1 MRYHFP
7 DRISRMLDTRPTLS
21 DHGDGV
27 VAVQALP
34 RNAQLR
40 IVSGVAVVALMLI
53 FGTAGIGALRSYL
66 ADRSRSAIQETAPGT
81 FKPTT
86 AQLAALTI
94 KPVSAMTFRA
104 QQITD
109 GNIAIDD
116 DLSTPVFS
124 PYSGRVTKL
133 IVKLGDFVE
142 KGAPLLAVQASEFV
156 QAQNDLATAHAQFN
170 FAETNEKRQHDLY
183 ESQGAALRDWQQ
195 SQADL
200 TTARAT
206 LAAVRNRLRILGKTD
221 AEIAALENAPDSR
234 ALNPEAVITAPISGR
249 VLLRQVGLG
258 QYIQT
263 GASAPLFVIGNL
275 SRVWLIANVRESDSG
290 AMRVGQAVEVRVPAY
305 PDRVF
310 RATLSYVAPSID
322 PVTHR
327 LPVRADVENA
337 DNALKPQMFAAF
349 SIITGDDVHAP
360 AVPQSAIVYDGD
372 TARVWV
378 AQSDGSL
385 SLRPIRTGRVA
396 GDMVEVTDG
405 LSAGDKV
412 VTSGTL
418 FIDRAAQTG

>member
-1 MRYHFP
+1 MA
-7 DRISRMLDTRPTLS
+7 SAQT
-21 DHGDGV
+21 
-27 VAVQALP
+27 LP
-34 RNAQLR
+34 RDAQIR
-40 IVSGVAVVALMLI
+40 IVSGVGIVALMLV
-53 FGTAGIGALRSYL
+53 FGIVSVDALRSYL
-66 ADRSRSAIQETAPGT
+66 SERSRSAVEPLAPGT
-81 FKPTT
+81 FKPTA

-94 KPVSAMTFRA
+94 KPVLAMTFRA

-133 IVKLGDFVE
+133 TAKLGDFVE
-142 KGAPLLAVQASEFV
+142 KDAPLLAIEASELV
-156 QAQNDLATAHAQFN
+156 QAQNDLINAHAQFN
-170 FAETNEKRQHDLY
+170 LAATNEKRQHELY
-183 ESQGAALRDWQQ
+183 AAQGAALRDWQQ

-200 TTARAT
+200 AIARAT
-206 LAAVRNRLRILGKTD
+206 LETVRNRLRIFGKTE
-221 AEIAALENAPDSR
+221 AEIAVLENAPASR
-234 ALNPEAVITAPISGR
+234 AMSPEAVITAPIAGR
-249 VLLRQVGLG
+249 VLQRQVGLG
-258 QYIQT
+258 QYIQS
-263 GASAPLFVIGNL
+263 GAANPIYVIGNL

-310 RATLSYVAPSID
+310 KASLTYVAPSID

-327 LPVRADVENA
+327 LPVRADIENA
-337 DNALKPQMFAAF
+337 DGALKPQMFASF
-349 SIITGDDVHAP
+349 SIMTGDDVNAP

-378 AQSDGSL
+378 AQNDGSL
-385 SLRPIRTGRVA
+385 GLRPIRTGRVA
-396 GDMVEVTDG
+396 GGMVEVIDG
-405 LSAGDKV
+405 LSAADKV